1 MPTGRMRNDTEGV
14 NQLSDYEIHQHLS
27 YLSLFLYFALSG
39 LLSTRTLP
47 SRALEHTEACTP
59 CPAFHAISLRVS
71 PAWNDNT
78 PLSLAG
84 MFNPIFSAS
93 VVENKKTKRK
103 KKKKGRRTRHL
114 RQANKPLTDVLQQ

>member
-1 MPTGRMRNDTEGV
+1 MRNDTEGV
-14 NQLSDYEIHQHLS
+14 NQLSDYEIHQHLLCLS
-27 YLSLFLYFALSG
+27 LSLFLSFALSG

-59 CPAFHAISLRVS
+59 CPAFHAISLKDS

-78 PLSLAG
+78 PLSQAG
-84 MFNPIFSAS
+84 MFNSIFSAS

-103 KKKKGRRTRHL
+103 KKKGATHSAL
-114 RQANKPLTDVLQQ
+114 AAGEQAAD